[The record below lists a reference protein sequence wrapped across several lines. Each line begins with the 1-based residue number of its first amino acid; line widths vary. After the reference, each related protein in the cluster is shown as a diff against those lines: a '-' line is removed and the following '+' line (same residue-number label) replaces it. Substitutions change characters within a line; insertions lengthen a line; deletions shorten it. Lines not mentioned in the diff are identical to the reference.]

1 MQRIPEP
8 ELMDSAAQTA
18 AYAAADFSESNSL
31 FVSSFL
37 QRFPDSTLARYR
49 AGRLSSVFP
58 TTNLEPHHGWRIDG
72 LDAGEN
78 MLKLAR
84 RRLETEAQALEIDF
98 RLSYLP
104 DPSLEAGAWDALVS
118 NSLLHHLPEP
128 HALWTSIGN
137 RKSCARI
144 STTPCSLP
152 TPSTRSSISCGKPA
166 WIRSESTWP
175 ATVTGS
181 PAARCPADT
190 SPPLPVEFHKMHGA
204 GNDFVLVD
212 ARKQPFEPTPELARA
227 IADRR
232 FGAIA

>member
-37 QRFPDSTLARYR
+37 QRFPDLPAG
-49 AGRLSSVFP
+49 GRLADLGCGPGDITVRLAKALP
-58 TTNLEPHHGWRIDG
+58 GWRIDG

-128 HALWTSIGN
+128 HALWTSIGHMG
-137 RKSCARI
+137 R
-144 STTPCSLP
+144 P
-152 TPSTRSSISCGKPA
+152 
-166 WIRSESTWP
+166 
-175 ATVTGS
+175 GS
-181 PAARCPADT
+181 A
-190 SPPLPVEFHKMHGA
+190 
-204 GNDFVLVD
+204 VLVMD
-212 ARKQPFEPTPELARA
+212 LARPGSLA
-227 IADRR
+227 AAKQLVEQYSEGEPEVLREDFYNSLLAAYTVDEVIDQLRKAGLDQIGVDMASDRHWIAS
-232 FGAIA
+232 GTLPG